1 MCNIL
6 NCNFCYFQL
15 TAADSRHSGPLPQN
29 NGVPGAQS
37 GLIEQLKQEMLEQ
50 IQVQADKYDK
60 QIKEQTKKYEQQIK
74 EQSEKYDRQIR
85 EIKRKY
91 AYNKRIY

>member
-1 MCNIL
+1 MQKYLMCNIL

-29 NGVPGAQS
+29 NGVPGAQVD
-37 GLIEQLKQEMLEQ
+37 LIEQLKQEM
-50 IQVQADKYDK
+50 
-60 QIKEQTKKYEQQIK
+60 TKKYEQQIK
-74 EQSEKYDRQIR
+74 ELADKYDHQIR
-85 EIKRKY
+85 EIKSKY

>member
-29 NGVPGAQS
+29 NGVPGAQVD
-37 GLIEQLKQEMLEQ
+37 LIEQLKQEMLEQ
-50 IQVQADKYDK
+50 IQ
-60 QIKEQTKKYEQQIK
+60 TLSKKYEQQIEEIK
-74 EQSEKYDRQIR
+74 SKYDDINSVYHNIQFNI
-85 EIKRKY
+85 IIFKVHIIISK
-91 AYNKRIY
+91 